1 MSQDLSRF
9 LSPASFLAPALLVG
23 DGWAEHVPFVAWLAA
38 AERPGVAV
46 APGSGAAGGMAALL
60 AAVARQAGFE
70 CLVLVDAAPA
80 GAGGADEDADATD
93 GRATDA
99 GAMAPGWADAEA
111 GRMQPL
117 GGPPAPGTVD
127 LMLVEDEAV
136 LAGRLGW
143 LSPRAVVLLRR
154 PGSMSRSPHEAFR
167 FRHGG
172 GLLVLATDGAASGA
186 ALREAEP
193 ATAAAVRDAYARL
206 GGHLTTRAQ
215 LAAARAALTART
227 PAARAVAPAALA
239 MQLDLT
245 RRRATSLGAQVLA
258 LGGQLHAAREH
269 IRIVEQ
275 STSWRLTAPLRQ
287 VLHRLPA
294 GRSGLRRALRL
305 GWWTVTL
312 QLPARLAERRRGPL
326 LIGGGGGGGA
336 GSANWPPSL
345 ALREDAALAHAGREP
360 GVLVAGALTAVGER
374 GAGAREVGIVVC
386 VHNAAEDARRCLD
399 ALVRHGSAQ
408 GGSTQDGGV
417 PWSLVVVDDGS
428 GAETRALLDTHPAMA
443 GARLI
448 RHEQALGY
456 TRAANA
462 GLRAAGGTVVVLLN
476 SDTVVTAGWLDA
488 LLRAFD
494 ADPRCAVVGPLSNT
508 ASWQSVPLLS
518 EGGDWASNPLPEG
531 VTVDEAGRMVA
542 GRRAVHPALPFI
554 NGFCF
559 AIRREALDAVG
570 PLDEANFPEGYGE
583 ENDWCV
589 RARIAGW
596 TLRVADDCYVWH
608 AQSKSFSHERRLR
621 LAERAGLAIAAKYD
635 ARVMVE
641 EPAAFC
647 RHSLAMHGARAWV
660 GQRFERERVAARG
673 RRWSGARIA
682 FVLPVAAEGGGAN
695 VVLQEAEALGRMGVE
710 VTLLNLAANAFGAGA
725 AYPEVESWRF
735 EADEAALRARV
746 LSGGYDAVVA
756 TAHQSAFWLPLQS
769 ETRTRMGYYVQDY
782 EPLFYDPLGPDHA
795 LARLSYQ
802 QDPARAVFTKSA
814 WNRDILQREVGVEAA
829 LLGPSVDVDRF
840 RAVDRLRFDEVRP
853 TLRVCAMVR
862 PSSERRGPEQ
872 TWRMMAGLAHGLG
885 HGVECHVFGCDD
897 ADLAGYR
904 ARHPGEVRNH
914 GRLRRS
920 QVAALFRGMDVFVD
934 LSGYQAMGLT
944 LLEAMASGLVA
955 IGPERGGAGE
965 FITDG
970 VDGFLVPTA
979 DGEAAREVVRQLGA
993 GDLDMAG
1000 VRQGAIASA
1009 AAWHPERAALAML
1022 EVLLPR

>member
-1 MSQDLSRF
+1 VSHDLSHF
-9 LSPASFLAPALLVG
+9 LSPASFLAPALPVG
-23 DGWAEHVPFVAWLAA
+23 AAWAEHVPFVAWLAQ
-38 AERPGVAV
+38 AERPAVAV
-46 APGSGAAGGMAALL
+46 APASGVAGGMAALL

-70 CLVLVDAAPA
+70 CLVLVDD
-80 GAGGADEDADATD
+80 AGGTA
-93 GRATDA
+93 A
-99 GAMAPGWADAEA
+99 GGWADAEA
-111 GRMQPL
+111 GRMTGL
-117 GGPPAPGTVD
+117 REAPAPGTVD
-127 LMLVEDEAV
+127 LMLLEGAAA
-136 LAGRLGW
+136 LAGRLEW
-143 LSPRAVVLLRR
+143 LSPRAVVVLCR
-154 PGSMSRSPHEAFR
+154 PGAMARSPHEAFR
-167 FRHGG
+167 FRHGDGLVVLSNG
-172 GLLVLATDGAASGA
+172 GATSGA
-186 ALREAEP
+186 ALRDAAP
-193 ATAAAVRDAYARL
+193 DTAAGIRDAYARL

-215 LAAARAALTART
+215 LVAARAALAAGG
-227 PAARAVAPAALA
+227 PAAPAVGRAPEPAALA

-245 RRRATSLGAQVLA
+245 RRRAASLGAQVLS
-258 LGGQLHAAREH
+258 LGAQLHAAQTH

-275 STSWRLTAPLRQ
+275 STSWRITAPLRR

-312 QLPARLAERRRGPL
+312 QLPARLAERRQGPL
-326 LIGGGGGGGA
+326 LIGGEAGGGTGAAQDWPPPLALHEDADGGAASRAARVADQGAAGGGGA
-336 GSANWPPSL
+336 
-345 ALREDAALAHAGREP
+345 AGD
-360 GVLVAGALTAVGER
+360 GK
-374 GAGAREVGIVVC
+374 AGARADAPAVGVVVC
-386 VHNAAEDARRCLD
+386 VHDAPDDARRCLD
-399 ALVRHGSAQ
+399 ALARHGRA
-408 GGSTQDGGV
+408 

-428 GAETRALLDTHPAMA
+428 GAQTRALLDTHPAMA
-443 GARLI
+443 NATLI
-448 RHEQALGY
+448 RHEAALGY
-456 TRAANA
+456 TRAANV
-462 GLRAAGGTVVVLLN
+462 GLRAAQGAIVVLLN

-488 LLRAFD
+488 LARAFD

-542 GRRAVHPALPFI
+542 ARRAVHPALPFI

-570 PLDEANFPEGYGE
+570 PLDEANFPQGYGE

-621 LAERAGLAIAAKYD
+621 LAEQAGLAIAAKYD

-647 RHSLAMHGARAWV
+647 RHSLALHGVRAWV
-660 GQRFERERVAARG
+660 GQAFERERAVAQG
-673 RRWSGARIA
+673 RRWSGARVA

-710 VTLLNLAANAFGAGA
+710 VTLLNLAANAYGAGA
-725 AYPEVESWRF
+725 AYPEVGSWRF
-735 EADEAALRARV
+735 EADEAALRGHV
-746 LSGGYDAVVA
+746 LAGGYDAVIA
-756 TAHQSAFWLPLQS
+756 TAQQSAFWLPLQS
-769 ETRTRMGYYVQDY
+769 ETRARMGYYVQDY

-814 WNRDILQREVGVEAA
+814 WNRDILLREVGVEAS
-829 LLGPSVDVDRF
+829 LVGPSVDVDRF
-840 RAVDRLRFDEVRP
+840 RAVDRLRHDEVRP

-862 PSSERRGPEQ
+862 PSSERRGPEA

-885 HGVECHVFGCDD
+885 RGVECHVFGCDD

-904 ARHPGEVRNH
+904 ARRPGEVRNH
-914 GRLRRS
+914 GRLRRT

-934 LSGYQAMGLT
+934 LSSYQAMGLT
-944 LLEAMASGLVA
+944 LLEAMSSGLVA

-979 DGEAAREVVRQLGA
+979 DGAAAREVVRQLGA
-993 GDLDMAG
+993 GDLDMAT
-1000 VRQGAIASA
+1000 VRRGAVA
-1009 AAWHPERAALAML
+1009 AAALWHPERAALAIL
-1022 EVLLPR
+1022 RVVLAER

>member
-9 LSPASFLAPALLVG
+9 LSPASFLAPALPVG
-23 DGWAEHVPFVAWLAA
+23 GGWAEHVPFVAWLAA
-38 AERPGVAV
+38 AERPGLAV
-46 APGSGAAGGMAALL
+46 APGAGDAGGMAALL
-60 AAVARQAGFE
+60 ALVARQAGFE
-70 CLVLVDAAPA
+70 CLVL
-80 GAGGADEDADATD
+80 ADGTGEAEP
-93 GRATDA
+93 R
-99 GAMAPGWADAEA
+99 WADAEA
-111 GRMQPL
+111 GRVAPL
-117 GGPPAPGTVD
+117 GEAPAPGTVD
-127 LMLVEDEAV
+127 LMLVEGEAA
-136 LAGRLGW
+136 LAGRLDW

-154 PGSMSRSPHEAFR
+154 PGAMPRSPHEAFR
-167 FRHGG
+167 FRHGD
-172 GLLVLATDGAASGA
+172 GLLVLATGNAAA
-186 ALREAEP
+186 AIALREAGP
-193 ATAAAVRDAYARL
+193 DVSAQIRDAYARL
-206 GGHLTTRAQ
+206 GGHLTTRAR
-215 LAAARAALTART
+215 LAAAREALAART
-227 PAARAVAPAALA
+227 PATRAVAPVAMA

-245 RRRATSLGAQVLA
+245 RRRAASLGAQVLA
-258 LGGQLHAAREH
+258 LGAQLHAAREH

-305 GWWTVTL
+305 GWWTLTL
-312 QLPARLAERRRGPL
+312 QLPARLAERRGGPA
-326 LIGGGGGGGA
+326 LIGSGAGGGG
-336 GSANWPPSL
+336 SASNWPPAP
-345 ALREDAALAHAGREP
+345 ALREDTALASAGD
-360 GVLVAGALTAVGER
+360 AGAKGAEQ
-374 GAGAREVGIVVC
+374 AGARAMAVVVC
-386 VHNAAEDARRCLD
+386 VHNAAEDTRRCLD
-399 ALVRHGSAQ
+399 ALARHGRA
-408 GGSTQDGGV
+408 

-428 GAETRALLDTHPAMA
+428 GAETRAVLDTHPAMA
-443 GARLI
+443 TATLV

-462 GLRAAGGTVVVLLN
+462 GLRAAQGEFVVLLN

-488 LLRAFD
+488 LERAFD
-494 ADPRCAVVGPLSNT
+494 SDPRCAVAGPLSNT

-518 EGGDWASNPLPEG
+518 EGGDWASNPLPDG
-531 VTVDEAGRMVA
+531 VTVDGAGRMVA

-570 PLDEANFPEGYGE
+570 LLDEANFPQGYGE

-608 AQSKSFSHERRLR
+608 AQSKSFSHERRLK
-621 LAERAGLAIAAKYD
+621 LAEQAGLAIAAKYD

-647 RHSLAMHGARAWV
+647 RHSLALHGVREWV
-660 GQRFERERVAARG
+660 GRRFEREAVAAQG
-673 RRWSGARIA
+673 RRWAGAKVA

-710 VTLLNLAANAFGAGA
+710 VTLLNLAANAFGAGG
-725 AYPEVESWRF
+725 AYPEVGSWRF
-735 EADEAALRARV
+735 EADEAAMRAHV

-756 TAHQSAFWLPLQS
+756 TAQQSAFWLPLQS
-769 ETRTRMGYYVQDY
+769 ETRARMGYYVQDY

-802 QDPARAVFTKSA
+802 QDPARAVFTKSV
-814 WNRDILQREVGVEAA
+814 WNRDVLLREVGVEAS
-829 LLGPSVDVDRF
+829 LVGPSVDVDRF
-840 RAVDRLRFDEVRP
+840 RATDRLAYDEVRP

-862 PSSERRGPEQ
+862 PSSERRGPEA
-872 TWRMMAGLAHGLG
+872 TWRMMAALAHGLG
-885 HGVECHVFGCDD
+885 RGVECHVFGCDD

-914 GRLRRS
+914 GRLRRP
-920 QVAALFRGMDVFVD
+920 QVAALFRAMDVFVD
-934 LSGYQAMGLT
+934 LSSYQAMGLT
-944 LLEAMASGLVA
+944 LLEAMSSGLVA

-970 VDGFLVPTA
+970 VDGFLVPTV
-979 DGEAAREVVRQLGA
+979 DGDAAREVVRQLGA

-1000 VRQGAIASA
+1000 VRRGAVTA
-1009 AAWHPERAALAML
+1009 AALWHPERAALAML
-1022 EVLLPR
+1022 GVLLPA